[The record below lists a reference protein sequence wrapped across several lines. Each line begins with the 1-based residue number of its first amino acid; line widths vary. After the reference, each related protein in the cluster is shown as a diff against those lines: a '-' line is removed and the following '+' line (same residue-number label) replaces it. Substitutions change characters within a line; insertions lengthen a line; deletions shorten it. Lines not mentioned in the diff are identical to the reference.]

1 MFEGKLNFLEDKGTP
16 AISVRDFLAI
26 GFRHRRLIL
35 NTFLGI
41 SAVAVV
47 IALFLPKMYEAQMKI
62 LVRHE
67 RAESVVTPER
77 EAPVQPQTQVSE
89 EELQS
94 EAELIRSRDLL
105 GKVVAV
111 CNLQNSS
118 GKSFWSRQEA
128 GDDQKIAR
136 AVLKLEKALTVQ
148 PIKLT
153 NLISVSYK
161 AGDPQ
166 QAARVLNSI
175 ASLYLEKHLAMHR
188 APGQFEFFHQQA
200 QDYGKALAEAEEKL
214 TSFSREHGVVDPT
227 LEKDINVRKL
237 AEFEA
242 EAKSAQAGIAE
253 TRQRIRTL
261 ESQLNALPNRETTQ
275 VRTSD
280 NPQLMQTMK
289 SKLLELELK
298 RTELLSKFEPT
309 YRPVQEVEKQISQTE
324 AAITAAQ
331 NSPLRDE
338 TTDRDPTYEALRAEL
353 AKSRTELAATEAR
366 AIAMSSLIRT
376 YRSENEQLDR
386 QELLHQDM
394 VRTAKADEEN
404 YLLYLRK
411 EEEARISDALDR
423 QRFSNVVVA
432 EPAAV
437 PYTPQ
442 ARWVLVVLVGAM
454 FAGVASV
461 MVAIAVDR
469 WDPSFR
475 TPEEVE
481 SFLGTPVVAAIPKN
495 LE

>member
-1 MFEGKLNFLEDKGTP
+1 MFEGKLHIEGKETQ
-16 AISVRDFLAI
+16 AITARDFLTI
-26 GFRHRRLIL
+26 GFRHSQLIL

-41 SAVAVV
+41 FAVAVV
-47 IALFLPKMYEAQMKI
+47 IALLLPKMYEAQMKI

-67 RAESVVTPER
+67 RAEPVVTPER
-77 EAPVQPQTQVSE
+77 EAPVQQPAQVSE

-105 GKVVAV
+105 GKVVVA
-111 CNLQNSS
+111 CNLLDSS
-118 GKSFWSRQEA
+118 GGSLWGNHEEDS
-128 GDDQKIAR
+128 DQKIAG
-136 AVLKLEKALTVQ
+136 AVLKLEKDLTVQ

-161 AGDPQ
+161 ARDPQ
-166 QAARVLNSI
+166 QTARVLNSI

-200 QDYGKALAEAEEKL
+200 QEYGKALAEAEEKL
-214 TSFSREHGVVDPT
+214 ISFGREHGVVDPT

-237 AEFEA
+237 AEFAA
-242 EAKSAQAGIAE
+242 EAKGAQAIIAE
-253 TRQRIRTL
+253 TRQRMRTL
-261 ESQLNALPNRETTQ
+261 ESQLTAVPNRETTQ

-289 SKLLELELK
+289 SKLLELELR

-309 YRPVQEVEKQISQTE
+309 YRPVQEVEKQIAQTQ

-338 TTDRDPTYEALRAEL
+338 TTDRDPTYEALRGEL
-353 AKSRTELAATEAR
+353 AKSRTELAAMEAR
-366 AIAMSSLIRT
+366 ATAMSSLIRT

-394 VRTAKADEEN
+394 VRTAKANEEN

-411 EEEARISDALDR
+411 AEEARISDALDR

-432 EPAAV
+432 QPAAV

-442 ARWVLVVLVGAM
+442 ARWVLVVLLGAM

-461 MVAIAVDR
+461 MVAIVVDR

-481 SFLGTPVVAAIPKN
+481 SFLGAPVVAAIPKN
-495 LE
+495 LG